1 MAINV
6 NELILD
12 KVRSMIFTDLS
23 DGSVIGRLTKLEDP
37 SLQTAAEGEDVTDA
51 QGALITKIFRA
62 KTGRFEATNSLFSMD
77 LLAQQYGTEKEVAS
91 NNSKIIV
98 ACEEILEVKEGKVTL
113 SHTPTTKDID
123 GVATST
129 VKYIYK
135 LENGTLAQ
143 KYTVS
148 TDATTTAFA
157 INGAEITVPTDVTT
171 GKIYVEY
178 EYESENAA
186 RVVNNT
192 ENFPEAVGVKI
203 FAIFKD
209 VCNEN
214 EKYAGTIIAKKGKID
229 PSSIDLALT
238 STGKHSFAIDFMK
251 DYCDENADL
260 FSVVIAS

>member
-12 KVRSMIFTDLS
+12 KVRSLIFTDLA

-37 SLQTAAEGEDVTDA
+37 SLQTAAEGEEVTDA

-62 KTGRFEATNSLFSMD
+62 KTGRFEATNSLLSID

-91 NNSKIIV
+91 DTSTIV
-98 ACEEILEVKEGKVTL
+98 TPCEETLTVADGKITL
-113 SHTPTTKDID
+113 SHTPSNTI
-123 GVATST
+123 
-129 VKYIYK
+129 KYIYK
-135 LENGTLAQ
+135 LENGTLAE
-143 KYTVS
+143 KYVVGASAS
-148 TDATTTAFA
+148 TTEFA
-157 INGAEITVPTDVTT
+157 INGAEITVPTGVT

-178 EYESENAA
+178 EYEATSAV

-192 ENFPEAVGVKI
+192 ENFPEAVGVKV

-214 EKYAGTIIAKKGKID
+214 IKYAGSIVAKKGKID
-229 PSSIDLALT
+229 PSSIDTAFT
-238 STGKHSFAIDFMK
+238 ATGKHSFAIDFMK
-251 DYCDENADL
+251 DYCADADDGDL
-260 FSVVIAS
+260 FSVIIAE